1 MDEQYNARYFLE
13 TIPRAQGMHRRARSY
28 TDASLY
34 SFPPLY
40 PCYNNNNNNN
50 ISPTYDND
58 ASNLLRSMALC
69 CYHHHHGLLPAPKIK
84 KSWVWK
90 IVKYIL
96 FISFFVFFGKYVLA
110 AIGFALVM
118 SLRIIYAVG
127 QIY

>member
-34 SFPPLY
+34 GFSPLY
-40 PCYNNNNNNN
+40 PCYIN

-110 AIGFALVM
+110 ALGFALVM